1 MKPVQ
6 IRIFAESVIIN
17 FLSIKMK
24 PELFGLIFGLVALES
39 LGQYL
44 SRKYVDNKDKLWM
57 FIVPVICYLLIVYTL
72 TKTYDFENIGFVN
85 AIWSGLALV
94 SVAFIGYF
102 FFDERFNNQ
111 EYAAIGL
118 ILAGTI
124 LLGIQ
129 K

>member
-1 MKPVQ
+1 MKHLQ
-6 IRIFAESVIIN
+6 IRTYVENVITN

-24 PELFGLIFGLVALES
+24 AELFGLIFGLVALES
-39 LGQYL
+39 IGQYL
-44 SRKYVDNKDKLWM
+44 ARKYVDNKDKLWM
-57 FIVPVICYLLIVYTL
+57 FIVAVICYLLIVYTL
-72 TKTYDFENIGFVN
+72 TKTYNYENIGFVN
-85 AIWSGLALV
+85 ALWSGLALV
-94 SVAFIGYF
+94 VVAMIGYF

-111 EYAAIGL
+111 EYVGIGL